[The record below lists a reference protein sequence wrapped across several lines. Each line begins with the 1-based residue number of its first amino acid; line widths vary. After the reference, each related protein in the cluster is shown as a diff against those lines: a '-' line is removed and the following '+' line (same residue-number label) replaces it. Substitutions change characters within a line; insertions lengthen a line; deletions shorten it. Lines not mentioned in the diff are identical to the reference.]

1 MGPDG
6 CFVRSTL
13 FRISRLVKGPL
24 LRSFKYF
31 SLAAG
36 LALVLLLTTAQTWA
50 TDDPHLSQIIQQLAD
65 AAQRGDAKAM
75 AGFYHADGSPDD
87 QLALANARRI
97 ISAQALETAL
107 TQHVSKEYGVV
118 EQFGLIQHD
127 LDLPTI
133 SQVHDNSDT
142 AVVTGSGPDAPSA
155 WFKKIDGVWKM
166 DITPEKPVTVSQRTQ
181 DLEEDDAAVERI
193 TDDVNAGKL
202 KTLPQ
207 VRDALG
213 NAMLNAD
220 SDGAF
225 AMNDMRIEGEPLPTS
240 GRVRPDPHGMF
251 PTAPT
256 TPAGAMNRFVKAI
269 QTGDEATLRDSLLI
283 PEDHDGSCRAAAAH
297 DYVVGLKLLSAAE
310 SRFPNR
316 SDSNRVAFWLGALIR
331 SFLDGYTDDEWRI
344 EPGYPDLAMS
354 SWETIPTTDTAA
366 NGQQVPVQEMRGVPI
381 MHHCAD
387 GHWRIGPRFPQNARQ
402 LRERAK
408 ELAAKDAILEQAAA
422 DLRAGKYPSDAAVVG
437 AVMPGLQQLGSLWGR
452 GGYSNSE

>member
-1 MGPDG
+1 
-6 CFVRSTL
+6 VRSILRSIL
-13 FRISRLVKGPL
+13 FRISRLVKGPV
-24 LRSFKYF
+24 LRRFKYF
-31 SLAAG
+31 SLAA
-36 LALVLLLTTAQTWA
+36 ALVLVLLPTTAQTWA
-50 TDDPHLSQIIQQLAD
+50 TDDPQLSQIIQQLAD
-65 AAQRGDAKAM
+65 AAQRGDVKAL
-75 AGFYHADGSPDD
+75 AGFYHADGSTDD
-87 QLALANARRI
+87 RLALANARRI
-97 ISAQALETAL
+97 ISALALGTAL
-107 TQHVSKEYGVV
+107 TQHVSKDNGKSLV

-127 LDLPTI
+127 LDLPMI
-133 SQVHDNSDT
+133 AQVHDNGGT
-142 AVVTGSGPDAPSA
+142 AVATGSGPDAPSA
-155 WFKKIDGVWKM
+155 WYKEIDGVWKM

-181 DLEEDDAAVERI
+181 DLEEDDDAIERI
-193 TDDVNAGKL
+193 TADVSAGKL

-225 AMNDMRIEGEPLPTS
+225 ATNDMRLEGEPLPAS

-256 TPAGAMNRFVKAI
+256 TPAGAMNRFVKAL
-269 QTGDEATLRDSLLI
+269 QTGDEATLRDSLFI

-297 DYVVGLKLLSAAE
+297 DYVVGLKLLAAAE

-316 SDSNRVAFWLGALIR
+316 SDSNRVAFWLGVLIR
-331 SFLDGYTDDEWRI
+331 DVMDGYTDDEWRI

-354 SWETIPTTDTAA
+354 SWEEIPTTDTAA
-366 NGQQVPVQEMRGVPI
+366 NGKQVPVQESRGVPI

-408 ELAAKDAILEQAAA
+408 ELAAKDVILEQAAA
-422 DLRAGKYPSDAAVVG
+422 DLRAGKYPNDAAVVG
-437 AVMPGLQQLGSLWGR
+437 AVMPRLQQLGSLWGL